1 MGRFT
6 TPITVQR
13 RGDTDVIEVPEILE
27 TSAGSNVVL
36 RGASIQLVA
45 LLESGDLDCAFEYE
59 SVARQHGLSYVSLPA
74 AIDLGDPARR
84 DAYGKVRVQLD
95 FRRFASVRPE
105 FTGDMIRY
113 AFTIPANAPQPELAR
128 QFAAFLLGPDA
139 RRILAADHQ
148 PLLTPPELD
157 DAAAAPEE
165 VRRACAGTR

>member
-1 MGRFT
+1 M
-6 TPITVQR
+6 
-13 RGDTDVIEVPEILE
+13 IEVPEILE

-59 SVARQHGLSYVSLPA
+59 SVARQHGLEYVRLPA
-74 AIDLGDPARR
+74 AIDLGDEASATSTGPSQV
-84 DAYGKVRVQLD
+84 KLD

-105 FTGDMIRY
+105 FTGRRSATRSPSRRTRPD
-113 AFTIPANAPQPELAR
+113 PELAR
-128 QFAAFLLGPDA
+128 QFAAFLLGPDG
-139 RRILAADHQ
+139 RRILEADHQ
-148 PLLTPPELD
+148 PLLSPPELD